1 MPLTDE
7 QKATMQERIREAA
20 GPMVAEAVDERFKKM
35 EEARKAAGTTNGN
48 GNGTSI
54 AAGPE
59 LPENV
64 GKALAAMMAMGKPK
78 ADDPRGLN
86 FARFVGCLAAARND
100 PEKALSLGKK
110 RYGEDSPVVLSMAK
124 ALSSQDAESGG
135 FLVPDEISA
144 ELIEL
149 LRPASAFRQLNPRL
163 LNMATGTLRIPK
175 VTGGAIGGYIG
186 ENQNAPKSQQ
196 TVGQIVATAKKLAV
210 LTPVSNDLIRRASIS
225 AETFVRDDLV
235 AALAQLSDL
244 AFIRGDGSGGQPKGL
259 KSWAAAANQLLSG
272 TSTPASVTLDLVDT
286 DLGRCVQQL
295 LDADVAIRNPG
306 WLIEPRTWRFLFVLR
321 DGNGNAVYRD
331 ELRGGTLWG
340 FPFAMSTQ
348 IPRNLD
354 FSGDTDNDETEI
366 YFADYA
372 DVIIAEQEGMM
383 VDASD
388 TAAYHDG
395 SNIIAA
401 FSQDQTVIRA
411 ITEHDLIVRHEESVV
426 VLNNVVYGA

>member
-35 EEARKAAGTTNGN
+35 EEARKAAAEGSNG
-48 GNGTSI
+48 GAPSKG
-54 AAGPE
+54 GE
-59 LPENV
+59 LAMDPNL
-64 GKALAAMMAMGKPK
+64 ALAQLLKMGHPK
-78 ADDPRGLN
+78 AEDPRGLN

-110 RYGEDSPVVLSMAK
+110 RYGDDSTVVASMAK
-124 ALSSQDAESGG
+124 ALSAQDAESGG

-163 LNMATGTLRIPK
+163 LNMTTGTLRIPK

-186 ENQNAPKSQQ
+186 ENQNLPKSQQ

-244 AFIRGDGSGGQPKGL
+244 AFIRADGSGGQPKGL

-272 TSTPASVTLDLVDT
+272 TSTPGSVTLDLVDT

-366 YFADYA
+366 YFSDFA

-395 SNIIAA
+395 TNIIAS